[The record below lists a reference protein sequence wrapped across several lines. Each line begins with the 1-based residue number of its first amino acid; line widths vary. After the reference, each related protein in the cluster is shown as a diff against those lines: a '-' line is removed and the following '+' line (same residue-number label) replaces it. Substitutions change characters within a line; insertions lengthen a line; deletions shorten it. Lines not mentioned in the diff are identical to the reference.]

1 LIDHCVRKGG
11 IILKRHSEVND
22 NIPKSTREES
32 FMFKLFRSK
41 GEDGFTIAELLIVIV
56 VLGILAAIAIPSYT
70 GLQKRARIAA
80 LESSGRAIA
89 LGLEMYKAFEGDGKY
104 PEIDFTDEDVV
115 KAYIENYAEIIA
127 IIGTASTYELSND
140 NLSYTMHLTHS
151 QDENAKICVENGTVY
166 PED

>member
-1 LIDHCVRKGG
+1 
-11 IILKRHSEVND
+11 
-22 NIPKSTREES
+22 
-32 FMFKLFRSK
+32 MFKLFRSK

-104 PEIDFTDEDVV
+104 PDASKIKFTNEDVV

-127 IIGTASTYELSND
+127 IIDDTEENSKSTYEPSED
-140 NLSYTMHLTHS
+140 KLSYTMHLTHR
-151 QDENAKICVENGTVY
+151 QDENAQIWVKNGTVY
-166 PED
+166 TQNPEPELTGQ

>member
-1 LIDHCVRKGG
+1 
-11 IILKRHSEVND
+11 
-22 NIPKSTREES
+22 
-32 FMFKLFRSK
+32 MFKLFRSK

-104 PEIDFTDEDVV
+104 PVSLAFDDTETVLEE
-115 KAYIENYAEIIA
+115 YIENYAEIIA
-127 IIGTASTYELSND
+127 IIDDTEENSKSTYKPSD
-140 NLSYTMHLTHS
+140 DKLSYTMHLTHR
-151 QDENAKICVENGTVY
+151 QDENAQIWVKNGTVY
-166 PED
+166 TQDPDSTEGNQSLK